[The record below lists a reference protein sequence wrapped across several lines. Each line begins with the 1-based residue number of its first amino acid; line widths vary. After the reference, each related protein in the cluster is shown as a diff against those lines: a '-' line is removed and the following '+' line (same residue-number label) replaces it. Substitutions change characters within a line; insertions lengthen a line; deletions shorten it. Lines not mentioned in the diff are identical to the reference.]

1 MSLILD
7 AHIVIW
13 KLLDHPLLTPEI
25 RGLLSRQTDPI
36 HFSLAQLWEVEI
48 KIASGRMPRVSD
60 FSTEIAAH
68 GLELVLVEPADVVRA
83 ARLPLHHRDPFDRM
97 LIAQALARGLTIIT
111 HDRAFAPYA
120 VPIVWA

>member
-13 KLLDHPLLTPEI
+13 KLLDHPLLTADVLD
-25 RGLLSRQTDPI
+25 LLHRQTDQM

-48 KIASGRMPRVSD
+48 KIASGRIPRISD
-60 FSTEIAAH
+60 FLTEIAAQ
-68 GLELVLVEPADVVRA
+68 GLSLIPIEQADVIRA

-97 LIAQALARGLTIIT
+97 LIAQALARDLTIVT

-120 VPIVWA
+120 VPVVWA

>member
-13 KLLDHPLLTPEI
+13 KLLDHPLLTSEI
-25 RGLLSRQTDPI
+25 RDLLSRQTDPM

-48 KIASGRMPRVSD
+48 KITSGRMPRISD
-60 FSTEIAAH
+60 FSTEIAAL
-68 GLELVLVEPADVVRA
+68 GLNLIPIEPADVIRA
-83 ARLPLHHRDPFDRM
+83 ARLPPHHRDPFDRM
-97 LIAQALARGLTIIT
+97 LIAQALARDLAIVT

-120 VPIVWA
+120 VPIVWT